1 MGLDGSIRKV
11 RDRLVIGRSRV
22 RIPPRAPK
30 PQVRVHISNLSV
42 RLGLLLLGLAA
53 LLVGLGFAGAAVFP
67 RLGVRSPRRWCAHA
81 EYSLNIRQLHG
92 QHPMELADQFVAQSD
107 RERLEELAQ
116 QIVWLAQIVWTK
128 NVWLQRSLLAAAAVL
143 VLVAAYLA

>member
-1 MGLDGSIRKV
+1 
-11 RDRLVIGRSRV
+11 
-22 RIPPRAPK
+22 
-30 PQVRVHISNLSV
+30 
-42 RLGLLLLGLAA
+42 
-53 LLVGLGFAGAAVFP
+53 
-67 RLGVRSPRRWCAHA
+67 
-81 EYSLNIRQLHG
+81 
-92 QHPMELADQFVAQSD
+92 MELADQFVAQSD

>member
-1 MGLDGSIRKV
+1 
-11 RDRLVIGRSRV
+11 
-22 RIPPRAPK
+22 
-30 PQVRVHISNLSV
+30 
-42 RLGLLLLGLAA
+42 
-53 LLVGLGFAGAAVFP
+53 
-67 RLGVRSPRRWCAHA
+67 
-81 EYSLNIRQLHG
+81 LNIRQLHG